1 MCNILCVD
9 GESVLTVAKQ
19 ASVPQVRS
27 RHNRLLWSQT
37 GLPHWQGTLHPLFTR
52 NPSLS
57 CCISQ
62 YNDGIPAGSRYATA
76 KEDWFEGL
84 RKRLTSPEGQEDIR
98 KVRELTK
105 LAENGTILTLP
116 VFALFSH
123 VRDP

>member
-1 MCNILCVD
+1 M
-9 GESVLTVAKQ
+9 
-19 ASVPQVRS
+19 
-27 RHNRLLWSQT
+27 
-37 GLPHWQGTLHPLFTR
+37 
-52 NPSLS
+52 
-57 CCISQ
+57 CCIFQ

-105 LAENGTILTLP
+105 LAETGTIPTLRLLDQ
-116 VFALFSH
+116 FTH